1 MEKQLFNG
9 DDVFVIHQFLSP
21 QECEHYIARSEEIGY
36 EEAPITTS
44 VGMVMN
50 KDVRDN
56 HRVMIDDQA
65 LSAELWGRAQP
76 FLPPRIGRWEALGF
90 NERWRCYRYDP
101 GERFAPHYDGCFER
115 NVSERSQLTFMIY
128 LNDGFEGGETHFYRA
143 GGSPWL
149 SVKPEAGKALVFI
162 HQQLHEGAPVLTGR
176 KYVLRS
182 DVMYRR
188 VLES

>member
-1 MEKQLFNG
+1 VEKQLLNG
-9 DDVFVIHQFLSP
+9 EDVFVIHPFLSP
-21 QECEHYIARSEEIGY
+21 QECEQYIARSEQIGY

-44 VGMVMN
+44 AGMVMN

-56 HRVMIDDQA
+56 RRVMIDDHA
-65 LSAELWGRAQP
+65 LSAELWERARP

-90 NERWRCYRYDP
+90 NERWRYYRYDP

-115 NVSERSQLTFMIY
+115 NISERSQLTFMIY
-128 LNDGFEGGETHFYRA
+128 LNDGFEGGETHFYRM
-143 GGSPWL
+143 GGFPWL

-162 HQQLHEGAPVLTGR
+162 HRQLHEGAPVLTGR